1 MLDTDKHLDLHLRPS
16 CCPLQSKPTPARS
29 CQTLSI
35 VLLHHA
41 LSTLL
46 PCRALPFAMSCLLPC
61 SSHRDETGH
70 YPPLSPPSPLLFFPP
85 GKFFFHHG
93 LPASPLLITE
103 DCFFVLAPKTTRS
116 RPLLALH
123 SHRSERWHQ
132 HHEFDQ
138 TTIEGGF
145 SERFLPR
152 PSSLVLIC
160 INVNANAM
168 RCASLASH
176 LLLLAILQATLTISL
191 ARHCYPLC
199 G

>member
-29 CQTLSI
+29 FKTLSI
-35 VLLHHA
+35 ELLHHA
-41 LSTLL
+41 LSTPL
-46 PCRALPFAMSCLLPC
+46 PCRALLFAMSCLLPC

-85 GKFFFHHG
+85 GKFFFPSWPSRLSATDYGG
-93 LPASPLLITE
+93 LFLSSDTKDNKEEGVAG
-103 DCFFVLAPKTTRS
+103 APFS
-116 RPLLALH
+116 W
-123 SHRSERWHQ
+123 SERWHQ

-138 TTIEGGF
+138 TAIEGGF

-160 INVNANAM
+160 INVNAM

-176 LLLLAILQATLTISL
+176 LLLLAILQATLTLSL